1 MKSNCCNQKIIKY
14 NGESNITYCSKCLCL
29 VLFKKKSYNM
39 IAGTILFIFFSFISL
54 EVLAPKNLHK
64 KIKET
69 VLNRD
74 VLLNDSAL
82 VDYMQEIGILF
93 PEIVLQ
99 QIHWESGHFKSK
111 ICLEN
116 HNLLGIKYIKQKEA
130 IGENRGH
137 AMYTSFKACL
147 RDYKR
152 LQKYYLGNLGRRY
165 AEDSTYIEK
174 ITKVNKKR

>member
-1 MKSNCCNQKIIKY
+1 MKSNCCDEKIIKY
-14 NGESNITYCSKCLCL
+14 NGESNITYCPKCLCL
-29 VLFKKKSYNM
+29 ILFKKKSYNI
-39 IAGTILFIFFSFISL
+39 IAATILFILFSFISL

-69 VLNRD
+69 VFNRD

-93 PEIVLQ
+93 PELVLQ
-99 QIHWESGHFKSK
+99 QIHWESSHFKSK
-111 ICLEN
+111 ICREN

-130 IGENRGH
+130 TGENRGH
-137 AMYTSFKACL
+137 AVFPTYKACL

-152 LQKYYLGNLGRRY
+152 LQKYYIKNLVGKY
-165 AEDSTYIEK
+165 AEDPDYG
-174 ITKVNKKR
+174 KKLYGI

>member
-1 MKSNCCNQKIIKY
+1 MVSKCCDCLIKKD
-14 NGESNITYCSKCLCL
+14 NEFAYCSSCLKPVKLQKRIIHTVL
-29 VLFKKKSYNM
+29 VLS
-39 IAGTILFIFFSFISL
+39 ISL
-54 EVLAPKNLHK
+54 GLTLFSLSALAPGCL
-64 KIKET
+64 IRPSVEVAPT
-69 VLNRD
+69 D
-74 VLLNDSAL
+74 VPLNDSAL
-82 VDYMQEIGILF
+82 VTYMQEIGILF

-111 ICLEN
+111 ICREN

-137 AMYTSFKACL
+137 AMYPSFKACL